1 MVTVNPP
8 KEDPTEFLNTNVV
21 SSINLLTSEKDM
33 NKVVAV
39 TQASVKLLNESGPI
53 GTRQET
59 ILSSVTESASQM
71 SAPSLEAVDQLSNAL
86 RSSVGLVNEN
96 AFQSQTRRTLTT
108 SLEKMINK
116 VDVFASKGQLADQSS
131 LKSLLFLA
139 QNNIASDTLRTTN
152 GRVRRATSQV
162 PSEIMKNLNL
172 VMQLYMAILRTR
184 IRGEDASVLSN
195 KYGKVVLKR
204 DKSVLLNKTLSAD
217 NCGFVLKKSLITHS
231 DIFQVF
237 NVSYND
243 PFTSPSPIESKIAG
257 LSYST
262 ANGTQATVKDLP
274 YNESIL
280 ITLDGSTSRKK
291 AWSNASSKII
301 KAKTSV
307 DGEMTAMGLN
317 ATSAMLIIEVISNTG
332 SVRSI
337 DAYLKPKVV
346 PANGSAMVWLN
357 ASRHGSLI
365 KHFHP
370 G

>member
-8 KEDPTEFLNTNVV
+8 KEDPTEFLNANVI
-21 SSINLLTSEKDM
+21 SSINLLTSEKDT

-53 GTRQET
+53 GTRQES

-96 AFQSQTRRTLTT
+96 AFQSQTRQKLTT

-116 VDVFASKGQLADQSS
+116 VDVFASKGQLADQTS

-139 QNNIASDTLRTTN
+139 QNNIASDSLRN
-152 GRVRRATSQV
+152 ASGGRVRRAISQM

-184 IRGEDASVLSN
+184 IRGEEASTFSN
-195 KYGKVVLKR
+195 KYGKVILKR
-204 DKSVLLNKTLSAD
+204 DSSALLNKTLNAEDCS
-217 NCGFVLKKSLITHS
+217 FVLKKSLITHS

-243 PFTSPSPIESKIAG
+243 PFMSPSPIESKIAG
-257 LSYST
+257 LGYST
-262 ANGTQATVKDLP
+262 ANGTQVTVKDLP

-280 ITLDGSTSRKK
+280 IKLGGSTSRKK
-291 AWSNASSKII
+291 AWSIASSKII
-301 KAKTSV
+301 KAKASI
-307 DGEMTAMGLN
+307 DGEMTVTGLN
-317 ATSAMLIIEVISNTG
+317 TTATMLIVEVISNMG
-332 SVRSI
+332 PIGSI
-337 DAYLKPKVV
+337 DAYLKPKS
-346 PANGSAMVWLN
+346 NHSAVFWLN
-357 ASRHGSLI
+357 NTRHGSLI
-365 KHFHP
+365 KHFHA